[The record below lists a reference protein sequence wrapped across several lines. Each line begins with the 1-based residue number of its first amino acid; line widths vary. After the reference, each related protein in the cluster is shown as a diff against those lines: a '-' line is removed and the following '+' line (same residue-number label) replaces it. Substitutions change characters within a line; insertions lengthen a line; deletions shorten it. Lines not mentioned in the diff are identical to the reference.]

1 MWDSR
6 AVVPP
11 TFYKRSSIMKKTF
24 AVFVC
29 IAALAT
35 ASAAQTADKKTLTLK
50 GAESVIAAAKAEA
63 QKLQAPGG
71 VIAVVD
77 DGGNLMALERLDG
90 TFSAGANISIGK
102 ARTAV
107 MFKKPTRFFE
117 ELINSS
123 GKGRTVMT
131 ALENFTPLIGG
142 VPITVD
148 GQIVGGVGVS
158 GAATADQDEKL
169 AIAGA
174 NAFATGSSTVAD
186 PSATVSYFEKS
197 KVDAAFAKGS
207 ILLDGSD
214 GRNYMVHASRREKPG
229 QAEIHTKDTD
239 VIYVLVGTTTFVTGG
254 EAVDAKEIAANEL
267 RGSSIRNGETRQIAK
282 GDVIVVPNGIPH
294 QFLEV
299 TSPFLYYVVKVR

>member
-1 MWDSR
+1 MKNANIGIRSVWLLAIV
-6 AVVPP
+6 AVV
-11 TFYKRSSIMKKTF
+11 
-24 AVFVC
+24 
-29 IAALAT
+29 AT
-35 ASAAQTADKKTLTLK
+35 LVTAQTVEKKTLTLK

-71 VIAVVD
+71 VMAVVD

-123 GKGRTVMT
+123 GKGRTIMT

-142 VPITVD
+142 IPITVD

-158 GAATADQDEKL
+158 GAASADQDEKL

-174 NAFATGSSTVAD
+174 NAFTPGASAASGST
-186 PSATVSYFEKS
+186 PPVSYFEKS
-197 KVDAAFAKGS
+197 KVDDAFSKGA

-229 QAEIHTKDTD
+229 QAEIHTKDAD
-239 VIYVLVGTTTFVTGG
+239 VIYVLEGSAKFITGG
-254 EAVDAKEIAANEL
+254 EAVDAKTTAPDEL
-267 RGSSIRNGETRQIAK
+267 RGTSIRNGETRQIAK
-282 GDVIVVPNGIPH
+282 GDVIVVPNGVPH

-299 TSPFLYYVVKVR
+299 TNPFLYYVVKVR